1 MAMRGLRCMR
11 TQNRRGQCQADGS
24 GSGSKLCAFTPTRV
38 EQPPWHRFGNSKAMD
53 ARQLWA
59 RGSLRRLETILRQMI
74 GFMPERS

>member
-24 GSGSKLCAFTPTRV
+24 GSGSKLCPFTPTGEPMAR
-38 EQPPWHRFGNSKAMD
+38 PRFGNSNAMD

-59 RGSLRRLETILRQMI
+59 RGSLRRQETRLRQMI